1 MLVGNFWSVG
11 KSIVNKFTDGFTDG
25 TCMQKKKSK
34 DKVIGIKLFANEII
48 KWL

>member
-11 KSIVNKFTDGFTDG
+11 KSIVNKFTDDFTDG